1 MLKLFIIV
9 MGMFLIA
16 QNGVCQAVGL
26 KYVDL
31 NELNILC
38 SAEKDK
44 VMIINFWASWCAP
57 CIEELPYFKRLK
69 KDLPSVRVLLVNVD
83 FESEVEKKVNPFLA
97 KGQYGS
103 LENIRLKGISADDW
117 MPVVDQDWSG
127 AIPATLIL
135 AGGKKKFIDQ
145 KFENYNALKTAI
157 QQL

>member
-1 MLKLFIIV
+1 MFNKFIIV
-9 MGMFLIA
+9 VGMFLIA
-16 QNGVCQAVGL
+16 QNGIAQAVGL

-38 SAEKDK
+38 SPEKDK
-44 VMIINFWASWCAP
+44 VVIINFWASWCAP
-57 CIEELPYFKRLK
+57 CIEELPYFKKLK
-69 KDLPSVRVLLVNVD
+69 KELPSVRVVLINVD

-97 KGQYGS
+97 KSQYGS
-103 LENIRLKGISADDW
+103 LENIRLIGIPADDW

-135 AGGKKKFIDQ
+135 TGGKKKFIEQ

>member
-1 MLKLFIIV
+1 MFKKFFIV
-9 MGMFLIA
+9 VGMFLIA
-16 QNGVCQAVGL
+16 QNGIAQAVGL

-31 NELNILC
+31 NELTILC
-38 SAEKDK
+38 SPEKDK
-44 VMIINFWASWCAP
+44 MVIINFWASWCAP
-57 CIEELPYFKRLK
+57 CIEELPYFKKLK
-69 KDLPSVRVLLVNVD
+69 KELPSVRVVLINVD

-103 LENIRLKGISADDW
+103 LESIRLKGIPADDW
-117 MPVVDQDWSG
+117 MPVVDPDWSG

-135 AGGKKKFIDQ
+135 TGGKKKLIEQ